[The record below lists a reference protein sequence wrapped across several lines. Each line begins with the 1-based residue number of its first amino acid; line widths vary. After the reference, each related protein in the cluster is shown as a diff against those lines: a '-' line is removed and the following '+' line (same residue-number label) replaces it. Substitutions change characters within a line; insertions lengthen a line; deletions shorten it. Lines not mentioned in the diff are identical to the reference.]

1 MAVFSL
7 LGVEH
12 LGQAGQ
18 RFSGIDRAGRIV
30 RGVDEHGRGSGV
42 ERLLERVEVD
52 LEVLGVGRNDGQV
65 RAGAVHIRLVFREVR
80 GEGDHFVARLGH
92 HAQRMRQ
99 RAGRTR
105 GREDVV
111 GGVVHVEAAV
121 EAFGDRL
128 AHRRNAQ
135 GRRIAV
141 QRHRFGRFIH
151 VDHGVGIVLRARHAR
166 VAQRIVEHVLVAD
179 FGATRGRV
187 FAQLADYGFSAE
199 HGLVVFVDHGTTS
212 LSCCCIRLTHP
223 ERAPLQTFLPPK
235 SHDMRRIV
243 HCSAFCSASLC
254 TPCPATK
261 PLLKM
266 RFQ

>member
-18 RFSGIDRAGRIV
+18 RFGGIDRAGRIV
-30 RGVDEHGRGSGV
+30 RGVDEHRRGSGV
-42 ERLLERVEVD
+42 QRLLERVEVD
-52 LEVLGVGRNDGQV
+52 LEVLSVRGHHGQV

-80 GEGDHFVARLGH
+80 GEGDHLVTRLGH
-92 HAQRMRQ
+92 HAQRVRQ
-99 RAGRTR
+99 RARRTR
-105 GREDVV
+105 SREDVISRV
-111 GGVVHVEAAV
+111 IHAEAAV
-121 EAFGDRL
+121 EAVGDRL

-135 GRRIAV
+135 GRRITV
-141 QRHRFGRFIH
+141 QCHWLGRLVQ
-151 VDHGVGIVLRARHAR
+151 VDHGVRVILRARHAR
-166 VAQRIVEHVLVAD
+166 VAQRIVEHVLVAN

-199 HGLVVFVDHGTTS
+199 HGLVGFVDHGTTS

-235 SHDMRRIV
+235 SNAVWRMA
-243 HCSAFCSASLC
+243 HCAADCGAWSS
-254 TPCPATK
+254 
-261 PLLKM
+261 
-266 RFQ
+266 